1 MTSVSVEDIK
11 VDREKKAVK
20 RMLDLVNVKSP
31 TGEEVETSIKI
42 LLDDINRCW
51 RVGWE
56 EGP

>member
-11 VDREKKAVK
+11 VDREKAVK
-20 RMLDLVNVKSP
+20 RTLDLVNVKSP
-31 TGEEVETSIKI
+31 TGKEVETSIKI
-42 LLDDINRCW
+42 LEDINRCW

>member
-1 MTSVSVEDIK
+1 MTSVSAKDIK

-20 RMLDLVNVKSP
+20 RMLDLISVKSP

-42 LLDDINRCW
+42 LLEDINRLW